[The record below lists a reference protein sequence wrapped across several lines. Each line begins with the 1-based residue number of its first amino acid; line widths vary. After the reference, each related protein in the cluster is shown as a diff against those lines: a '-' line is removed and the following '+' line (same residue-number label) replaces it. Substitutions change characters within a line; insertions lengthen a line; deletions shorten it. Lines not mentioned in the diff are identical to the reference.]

1 MTRDDIQAALDRF
14 IEFPAGSPRT
24 HVTVT
29 STVFFAE
36 HIAWMATNAERRR
49 CAQIA
54 DAHASIEGIAQAI
67 ATEIRSQP

>member
-29 STVFFAE
+29 SALLFAE
-36 HIAWMATNAERRR
+36 RIARAERERN
-49 CAQIA
+49 AQIA

-67 ATEIRSQP
+67 ATEIRSQA